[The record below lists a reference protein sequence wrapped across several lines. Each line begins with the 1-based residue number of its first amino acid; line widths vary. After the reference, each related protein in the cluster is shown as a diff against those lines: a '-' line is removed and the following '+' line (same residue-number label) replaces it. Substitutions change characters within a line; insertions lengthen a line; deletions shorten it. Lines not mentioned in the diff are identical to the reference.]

1 MVVQPDLVEIISWN
15 DFGESHYI
23 GPLPQYDY
31 KAFEIGKPPYDYITG
46 MPHDA
51 WRKLLPFWIDT
62 YKTGKASISEELV
75 VGWYRPNPA
84 KACKN
89 GGTSGNTAQQ
99 LQFEFDPAEVA
110 QDIIVFSAVLTSD
123 ASISVTVGGVALPAT
138 WKNKPSG
145 GVGVYH
151 GSVAYGGNR
160 GAVQIAISRAGKTI
174 TSFTGTDIT
183 TNCPGGYTNWNAWVG
198 SATGPTLAAAVSP
211 KLALDEQKCIRGTA
225 KGNFKGL
232 CEFTCGYGYCPI
244 GACVCLE
251 LGPPKKLPTPTGM
264 KGYPIA
270 GEGSSYIGLCDFA
283 CNYGYCPPNACGTA
297 QVALTEPNVSP
308 FLPSACT
315 SGTGQGNFIGLCQY
329 ACDFGFCPI
338 SHCTCTST
346 GTLVP
351 SIPPD
356 TDYKGEWTLDGD
368 DSGLCNFACS
378 RNYCPETAC
387 KRSRVNE
394 VVMCND
400 DSEDPECLTKLLED
414 SEACDVSLTF
424 NTMTDLE
431 NSLYKI
437 PSGCVGIHA
446 MQVLLKLLT
455 DTKTNYT
462 AVDND
467 YDYWF
472 DYYVKYM
479 NRVVP
484 TQISDFISES
494 DKAPGNQYFNCTL
507 HDSKG
512 QHQLGTCPT
521 YSTEDSYSIDY
532 YLNDPVRFWNALAER
547 GIQKDWVIFDDL
559 KIPDKCPPPY
569 PPPPGQGGPCKV
581 GQITLENLPHAAD
594 NINFANPKDII
605 SKSNGKFD
613 QLELDIA
620 MTWTEMMFGFWDG
633 DYEDAVEAL
642 SLPVFMLAQ
651 AVESMEQVK
660 QLGKDEKETEET
672 ELIMA
677 ILTAILM
684 VVPFAGEFVG
694 EIADLAW
701 LVEAAVVVDII
712 GNTAL
717 GVYDIVKNKDN
728 PGMAVLNMLL
738 GAVGGRGKS
747 RSGENYSNAASK
759 RRELGVEDVGKFG
772 AVFKRN
778 DDGLRKVIPA
788 NRCQA

>member
-1 MVVQPDLVEIISWN
+1 MVVQRDLVEIISWN
-15 DFGESHYI
+15 DFGESHYN
-23 GPLPQYDY
+23 GPLPQFDY
-31 KAFEIGKPPYDYITG
+31 TAFEVGKPPYDYITG
-46 MPHDA
+46 MPHGA

-62 YKTGKASISEELV
+62 YKTGNASISEELV
-75 VGWYRPNPA
+75 VGWYRPNLA

-110 QDIIVFSAVLTSD
+110 QDIIVFSAVLASE

-138 WKNKPSG
+138 WKNQPSG

-151 GSVAYGGNR
+151 GSVTCGDNR
-160 GAVQIAISRAGKTI
+160 GAVQIAISRAGKAI
-174 TSFTGTDIT
+174 ASFTGTDIT
-183 TNCPGGYTNWNAWVG
+183 MNCPGGYTNWNAWVG
-198 SATGPTLAAAVSP
+198 SATGPTLAEAVSP
-211 KLALDEQKCIRGTA
+211 KLGLDEQKCIRGTA

-232 CEFTCGYGYCPI
+232 CEFTCSYGYCPI
-244 GACVCLE
+244 GTCVYLE
-251 LGPPKKLPTPTGM
+251 LGPPKKLPTPTEV

-270 GEGSSYIGLCDFA
+270 GGGSSYIGLCDFA
-283 CNYGYCPPNACGTA
+283 CNYGYCPPNACGIA
-297 QVALTEPNVSP
+297 QVVVTEPTVSP
-308 FLPSACT
+308 FLPPTCT
-315 SGTGQGNFIGLCQY
+315 SGTGQDNFIGLCQY

-338 SHCTCTST
+338 NHCTCTST

-351 SIPPD
+351 PIPQD

-368 DSGLCNFACS
+368 DSGLCNLACS

-387 KRSRVNE
+387 KRSRADE
-394 VVMCND
+394 VIMCND
-400 DSEDPECLTKLLED
+400 DSEDPECPTKLLED
-414 SEACDVSLTF
+414 SGACDLSLTF

-431 NSLYKI
+431 NSLYTI
-437 PSGCVGIHA
+437 PSGCIGIHA
-446 MQVLLKLLT
+446 MQVLLKLLN

-472 DYYVKYM
+472 NHYLKYM
-479 NRVVP
+479 DRVVP
-484 TQISDFISES
+484 KQISDFISFS
-494 DKAPGNQYFNCTL
+494 NKAPGNQYFDCTV
-507 HDSKG
+507 HDSDG
-512 QHQLGTCPT
+512 QHQPGTCPA
-521 YSTEDSYSIDY
+521 YSTEWSYSVDY
-532 YLNDPVRFWNALAER
+532 DLNDEAGFWNALTER
-547 GIQKDWVIFDDL
+547 GIQKDWVIFGDL
-559 KIPDKCPPPY
+559 KIPSECPPHEPT
-569 PPPPGQGGPCKV
+569 PLGEPHCTV
-581 GQITLENLPHAAD
+581 GRIVLEDLPHAAA
-594 NINFANPKDII
+594 NITFANPKDII

-620 MTWTEMMFGFWDG
+620 MAWTEMMFGFWDG
-633 DYEDAVEAL
+633 DDEDAVEAL

-660 QLGKDEKETEET
+660 QLGKNEKEYEET

-694 EIADLAW
+694 EIAGLTW

-717 GVYDIVKNKDN
+717 GVYDIVTNKDH

-738 GAVGGRGKS
+738 GAMGVRGKS

-772 AVFKRN
+772 AGFKRY
-778 DDGLRKVIPA
+778 DDGLRKVIPT
-788 NRCQA
+788 NRCKI